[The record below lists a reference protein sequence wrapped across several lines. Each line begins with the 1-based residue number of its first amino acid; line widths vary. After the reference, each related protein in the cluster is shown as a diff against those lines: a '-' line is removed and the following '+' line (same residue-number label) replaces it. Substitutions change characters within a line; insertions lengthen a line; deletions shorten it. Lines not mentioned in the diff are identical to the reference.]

1 MAASAILLAVKGAPL
16 RWQGLCNL
24 LSLSQYYITA
34 AVGRHIRRLNLEAQ
48 GAELHEAGIPESR
61 SNRTRFIIVAVVV
74 VLALAFM
81 IWAAFGENTRYF
93 LTVSEFNS
101 KTEIHDGQMVRVL
114 GKLVEGTFDR
124 GEKSTL
130 SHFQLTD
137 KEGESSGTSVL
148 LASYDGVLPD
158 LFFNPHSEIILEG
171 SYSGDGTFHASEIL
185 VKCPSKYRDL
195 EDQLEDQLEYGATT

>member
-1 MAASAILLAVKGAPL
+1 MEARAADHQDTGV
-16 RWQGLCNL
+16 
-24 LSLSQYYITA
+24 
-34 AVGRHIRRLNLEAQ
+34 
-48 GAELHEAGIPESR
+48 PEPR

-101 KTEIHDGQMVRVL
+101 KTEIHDGQMVRVS

-124 GEKSTL
+124 GEKSTI

-137 KEGESSGTSVL
+137 KEGENTGAALL
-148 LASYDGVLPD
+148 LAQYDGVLPD

-171 SYSGDGTFHASEIL
+171 SYSGDGVFHADEIL

-195 EDQLEDQLEYGATT
+195 EDQLDEQPEYGTAT

>member
-1 MAASAILLAVKGAPL
+1 M
-16 RWQGLCNL
+16 
-24 LSLSQYYITA
+24 
-34 AVGRHIRRLNLEAQ
+34 EAQ
-48 GAELHEAGIPESR
+48 GAELQETEIPESR

-101 KTEIHDGQMVRVL
+101 KAEIHDGQMVRIS
-114 GKLVEGTFDR
+114 GKLVDGTFDR
-124 GEKSTL
+124 GNKSTI

-137 KEGESSGTSVL
+137 KEGVNAGSAMLQARYEGI
-148 LASYDGVLPD
+148 LPD

-171 SYSGDGTFHASEIL
+171 SYTSDGVFHANEIL
-185 VKCPSKYRDL
+185 VKCPSKYQDL
-195 EDQLEDQLEYGATT
+195 DEQQYEQPAYTTT